1 MSQLKSFNVSNEIMR
16 AQKNGHA
23 GSTLARVV
31 WKKQFTSASHASS
44 SAQAD
49 DPVHTDISDESQGC
63 GGCPAF
69 AGHDGQRIDQ
79 QTPLLKSITSPQ
91 SSRVSTQPTLGRS
104 SSGGW
109 LRARALED
117 RRSNPVQ
124 DPASSGGYRNSPSC
138 AQPERQTIITE
149 ELFCH
154 LIAWRGPPGCSPAAS
169 SIRASILMT
178 L

>member
-49 DPVHTDISDESQGC
+49 DPVYTDVSDESQGC

-79 QTPLLKSITSPQ
+79 QTPLLKSITSPHWRDYTIGA
-91 SSRVSTQPTLGRS
+91 SEIDTR
-104 SSGGW
+104 
-109 LRARALED
+109 RAQLLEAGEI
-117 RRSNPVQ
+117 
-124 DPASSGGYRNSPSC
+124 DPA
-138 AQPERQTIITE
+138 TIE
-149 ELFCH
+149 QEYLE
-154 LIAWRGPPGCSPAAS
+154 ANARYQ
-169 SIRASILMT
+169 
-178 L
+178 

>member
-79 QTPLLKSITSPQ
+79 QTPLLKLITSPQ

-138 AQPERQTIITE
+138 AQ
-149 ELFCH
+149 H
-154 LIAWRGPPGCSPAAS
+154 LIGTRERAGS
-169 SIRASILMT
+169 SDESCTAEK
-178 L
+178 